1 MTKPPTKAKT
11 KTARGGSGVPASPLR
26 GVLSTNVRMSRAAL
40 RMTQRDLAV
49 ASGISQKHISLLE
62 SPEGANIGIDLVDA
76 LARGLGVSAA
86 DLLTPPPRRTN

>member
-1 MTKPPTKAKT
+1 MTKTPTKKAKPVR
-11 KTARGGSGVPASPLR
+11 ASGVPASPLR
-26 GVLSTNVRMSRAAL
+26 AVLSTNVRVGRAAL

-62 SPEGANIGIDLVDA
+62 SAEGANIGIDLIDA

-86 DLLTPPPRRTN
+86 ELLTPPSRRSG